1 MSIGF
6 FPRVLFVATLAAL
19 VPATHA
25 SAQEKVSFRL
35 DFRLSGPHIPFYWAA
50 EKGYYKDEGLEVTIK
65 EGAGS
70 QQTINLIN
78 GREDDIGLADFYILA
93 NAASRGMPVKAVF
106 GLVQTNPWAITTYA
120 DSGIKTP
127 KDLEGRSIA
136 TLPDHRPLLELFLRR
151 NAVSPEKMT
160 IRSVNVA
167 VRATLF
173 AENKVDSL
181 VSQILGTPMDLVA
194 RAQEGKGKPISFLRF
209 TDYSVDSLGPG
220 VFVATSFLQSKPEI
234 VRKFN
239 RATARAVAE
248 TAKPENF
255 SEAIEISMKRTG
267 TSEERRRSLMLQW
280 EETARTLRSPN
291 TAGKPYGWMSDEDW
305 KQTLGVLKET
315 QNLPSVAKAAD
326 LFTNDFLK

>member
-1 MSIGF
+1 MSLAIGV
-6 FPRVLFVATLAAL
+6 RTLCIMAL
-19 VPATHA
+19 AMLMSFAQA
-25 SAQEKVSFRL
+25 SAQQKVSFRL

-50 EKGYYKDEGLEVTIK
+50 EKGYYKDEGLDVTIK

-78 GREDDIGLADFYILA
+78 GKEDDIGLADFYILA

-136 TLPDHRPLLELFLRR
+136 ALPDHRPLLELFLRR
-151 NAVSPEKMT
+151 NGVSPEKMT

-194 RAQEGKGKPISFLRF
+194 RAQEGKGKPVSFLRF
-209 TDYSVDSLGPG
+209 TDYSVASLGPG
-220 VFVATSFLQSKPEI
+220 VFVAESFLQSNPEI

-255 SEAIEISMKRTG
+255 AEAIEISMKRTG
-267 TSEERRRSLMLQW
+267 TSEERRRSLALQW
-280 EETARTLRSPN
+280 EETAKTLRSPN
-291 TAGKPYGWMSDEDW
+291 TVGKPYGWMSEEDW

-315 QNLPSVAKAAD
+315 QNLATVAKPSD
-326 LFTNDFLK
+326 VFSNEFLK

>member
-1 MSIGF
+1 MTLSGF
-6 FPRVLFVATLAAL
+6 ARALIAGAFLVLPSAAQ
-19 VPATHA
+19 
-25 SAQEKVSFRL
+25 AQEKVNFRL

-50 EKGYYKDEGLEVTIK
+50 EKGYFKGEGLDVTIK

-70 QQTINLIN
+70 QQAINLIN
-78 GREDDIGLADFYILA
+78 SKEDDIGLADFYILA

-106 GLVQTNPWAITTYA
+106 GLVQTNPWAISVYA
-120 DSGIKTP
+120 DSNIKSP
-127 KDLEGRSIA
+127 KDLEGRAIA

-151 NAVSPEKMT
+151 NKVAPESMT

-173 AENKVDSL
+173 AEGKVDAL

-194 RAQEGKGKPISFLRF
+194 RAQEGKGKPLGFLRF
-209 TDYSVDSLGPG
+209 TDFSVASLGPG
-220 VFVATSFLQSKPEI
+220 VFVSAAFLQSRPET

-239 RATARAVAE
+239 RAVARAVAD

-255 SEAIEISMKRTG
+255 KEAIEISMKHTG
-267 TSEERRRSLMLQW
+267 TSEERRLSLMLQW

-291 TAGKPYGWMSDEDW
+291 TQGQPYGWMSEEDW
-305 KQTLGVLKET
+305 KQTIDVLRET
-315 QNLPSVAKAAD
+315 QNMASVVKPAD
-326 LFTNDFLK
+326 IFTNDFIK